1 MNLFAEIL
9 TSDAISV
16 EDVDDINVLMRLLE
30 SHTQPEVAFAP
41 LSFADIERTVRGALL
56 SVCRDTE
63 DSRGTPKRGK
73 IVAMGTFSYFHT
85 LREMTGVFGNVV
97 GLAEYRKTAAA
108 RLVTRELVR
117 SCKVMNIERG
127 FLRADPPVFEQWRKV
142 AEAHGNKLERIDDL
156 FGWYYMY
163 H

>member
-9 TSDAISV
+9 TSDAISA
-16 EDVDDINVLMRLLE
+16 EDIDDINALTRLLE
-30 SHTQPEVAFAP
+30 SHTQPGVAFVP

-56 SVCRDTE
+56 SVCRDT
-63 DSRGTPKRGK
+63 DDPRGAPKRGK
-73 IVAMGTFSYFHT
+73 IVAMGTFSYLHT
-85 LREMTGVFGNVV
+85 LREMTGMFVNVV
-97 GLAEYRKTAAA
+97 GLDAYRKTTAA

-117 SCKVMNIERG
+117 SCKIMNIERG
-127 FLRADPPVFEQWRKV
+127 LLRADPPVFNHWGKV